1 MVSLSVPPAF
11 QCTAAARPSVPAI
24 ISRPSAVRQDN
35 HPSGHYAA
43 NLAPNVSET
52 CATAD
57 TFEDGRQSCGRQAKD
72 WVGGC
77 DSPAPQGHPCAA
89 AGTGSRRARLAA
101 APGPGGS
108 GSGDGRK
115 RPWRLSANFRTWRT
129 VRAVRAPAPDFGTLH
144 RLEKLRQRPVGAMG
158 PVRQAPVEAVDIG
171 PRDLVH
177 PARDEGRAE
186 PSATA
191 RPPRGRRPSWS
202 AAMVG
207 TIPVEEG
214 LHDRRRLQRRAPR
227 SLRPPRASSPP
238 ADSLPGARAVLEL
251 RSGRR
256 TVTAA
261 CQGPAAPFPARWAP
275 PPARRPPPPKR
286 RRRSRRGCGL
296 RSSPAGRACP
306 RGPAAG
312 SAAGSPRA
320 R

>member
-1 MVSLSVPPAF
+1 MLPTWLRMF
-11 QCTAAARPSVPAI
+11 QKPVLPLIHLRMGDRAAAVKPKIGSGAVTVRRRRAIPARRQGQEAVAHGLPQHPAPAGPARETGGSARGA
-24 ISRPSAVRQDN
+24 SRRT
-35 HPSGHYAA
+35 SGHG
-43 NLAPNVSET
+43 V
-52 CATAD
+52 
-57 TFEDGRQSCGRQAKD
+57 R
-72 WVGGC
+72 
-77 DSPAPQGHPCAA
+77 
-89 AGTGSRRARLAA
+89 
-101 APGPGGS
+101 
-108 GSGDGRK
+108 
-115 RPWRLSANFRTWRT
+115 

-171 PRDLVH
+171 PRDQVH

-227 SLRPPRASSPP
+227 SSRPPRASSPP